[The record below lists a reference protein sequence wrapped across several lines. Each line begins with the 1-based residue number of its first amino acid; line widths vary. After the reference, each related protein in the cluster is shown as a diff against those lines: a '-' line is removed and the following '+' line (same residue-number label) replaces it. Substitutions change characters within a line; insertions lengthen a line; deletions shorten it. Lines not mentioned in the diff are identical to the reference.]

1 MFESLLFCTLHI
13 YPSII
18 SHRNLKKTLIIMTS
32 PLQTLT
38 IITTSP
44 LLIKTTRTQR
54 LVICFVVVLFVF
66 ISLVIKIVTLC
77 VVALILALLLYKGHK
92 AGGIVERDGD
102 YCSDSECVCRYW
114 IVVKIVSFH
123 ISIILN
129 YLNTNL

>member
-1 MFESLLFCTLHI
+1 MMESLLFCTLHI

-18 SHRNLKKTLIIMTS
+18 SHRNLKKTLIIATS
-32 PLQTLT
+32 PLQYRPIILTSPLQKLT

-66 ISLVIKIVTLC
+66 ISLVIKIATLC

-92 AGGIVERDGD
+92 AGGIVESDGD
-102 YCSDSECVCRYW
+102 YCSDCECVCRY
-114 IVVKIVSFH
+114 
-123 ISIILN
+123 
-129 YLNTNL
+129 